1 MPLAPCAHCSRHVRA
16 EDETCPFCRASLEPR
31 AIERPRGPTPSLS
44 RAMLVFGASVALA
57 AGSEACGEPHTVVS
71 LYGAP
76 PTIED
81 AAPPT
86 APDMSA
92 AAPPAPASA
101 SAPPPA
107 PIEPAPTAAPKPSAS
122 AEPPK
127 GAMASAYGAPPPPNG
142 TPKPKPKPKM
152 P

>member
-31 AIERPRGPTPSLS
+31 AVERPRGPAPSLS

-76 PTIED
+76 PTLED

-86 APDMSA
+86 APDMSPTVPSA
-92 AAPPAPASA
+92 VPSASASPPAPV
-101 SAPPPA
+101 
-107 PIEPAPTAAPKPSAS
+107 EPVPSAAPKPSS
-122 AEPPK
+122 SVEPPK
-127 GAMASAYGAPPPPNG
+127 GSFSSAYGAPPPPSG
-142 TPKPKPKPKM
+142 PPKPKPKKP
-152 P
+152 

>member
-1 MPLAPCAHCSRHVRA
+1 MSLAPCAHCSRHVRA

-31 AIERPRGPTPSLS
+31 AVERPRGPAPSLS

-76 PTIED
+76 PSFED

-92 AAPPAPASA
+92 TAPPASA
-101 SAPPPA
+101 SASPPA
-107 PIEPAPTAAPKPSAS
+107 PIEPAPTAAPKPPAS

-127 GAMASAYGAPPPPNG
+127 ASMSSAYGAPPPPNG
-142 TPKPKPKPKM
+142 TPKPKPKPKT